1 MMEHIAPVNDSDL
14 DYINTSL
21 NDVHIAVSM
30 SMAYIRKIQGWQFQQ
45 LEKRFTGLS
54 ISTWKRY
61 LQPSYKKMRPLHVVA
76 AYSWLTMVPMP
87 SFYRGLNIKKAY
99 TGMDDEAVEA
109 MIHCGILPKRQFRL
123 MLDHLYEYL
132 LDQQKAQVDQF
143 FAAIRDKYG
152 SLDDYDNKEFMFP
165 ERLDMQLFA
174 YDYYRSV
181 ALAFQEF
188 RSVNQL
194 SIDTMAHVLNLS
206 PYRYEQ
212 CEDPENPISLPIDIA
227 ARLKLGFKLT
237 DTMPFTAHMQ
247 HFPQFHTVRRI
258 QHIRETKLAELMR
271 CISATDKHNLVS
283 IISNIS
289 AIVIRINHEKRKLK
303 QVTQFL
309 TVDK

>member
-1 MMEHIAPVNDSDL
+1 MEQVTPVNDSEL
-14 DYINTSL
+14 DYIDAML
-21 NDVHIAVSM
+21 KDVHIAVSM

-54 ISTWKRY
+54 ISTWRRY

-87 SFYRGLNIKKAY
+87 SFYRGLNIKEAY
-99 TGMDDEAVEA
+99 RGMDDESVEA

-132 LDQQKAQVDQF
+132 LDQQKEQVDQF
-143 FAAIRDKYG
+143 VVDIRDKYG
-152 SLDDYDNKEFMFP
+152 SLDDYDNQEFMFP
-165 ERLDMQLFA
+165 ESLDMQLFA

-237 DTMPFTAHMQ
+237 DAMPFTEHMQ

-258 QHIRETKLAELMR
+258 QHIRETKLVELMQY
-271 CISATDKHNLVS
+271 IDPIYKNNFTTIISTMASIYTTKLKNSATTPD
-283 IISNIS
+283 
-289 AIVIRINHEKRKLK
+289 
-303 QVTQFL
+303 
-309 TVDK
+309 